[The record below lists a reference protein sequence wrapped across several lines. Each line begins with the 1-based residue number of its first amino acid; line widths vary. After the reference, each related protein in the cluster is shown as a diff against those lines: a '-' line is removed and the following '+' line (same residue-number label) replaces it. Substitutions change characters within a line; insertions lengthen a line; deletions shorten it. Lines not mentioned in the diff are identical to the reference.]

1 MQRYE
6 RFLNYQTFLQI
17 IFILFCP
24 DTIKEIVNVA
34 SKTDPFVVS
43 SRAATEFANQINP
56 VIETGMRR
64 NDVDV
69 AMSCKDPTLQ
79 NTLLNGLAKDINPYQ
94 SDNQGMSDEE
104 IASQSLPR
112 NLHVSDIVNAS
123 SDLQET
129 ILASQTEPEPDPVPA
144 EPVPGPVPNPSE

>member
-1 MQRYE
+1 MNK
-6 RFLNYQTFLQI
+6 LIYQYFG
-17 IFILFCP
+17 CP
-24 DTIKEIVNVA
+24 ENIQEVVNVA
-34 SKTDPFVVS
+34 SKTDPFVIS

-79 NTLLNGLAKDINPYQ
+79 NTLLKGLAKDINPYQ
-94 SDNQGMSDEE
+94 SDNEGMSDED
-104 IASQSLPR
+104 IASQAVPR
-112 NLHVSDIVNAS
+112 NMHISDIVGAS

-129 ILASQTEPEPDPVPA
+129 ILASQTEPEHVPESA
-144 EPVPGPVPNPSE
+144 PEPSQTQTE

>member
-1 MQRYE
+1 MV
-6 RFLNYQTFLQI
+6 LQHYNI
-17 IFILFCP
+17 YIMNKLINKYFGCP
-24 DTIKEIVNVA
+24 DKIQEVVNVA

-43 SRAATEFANQINP
+43 SRAATEFADQINP

-79 NTLLNGLAKDINPYQ
+79 NTLLKGLSKDVNPYQ
-94 SDNQGMSDEE
+94 SDNEGISDDE
-104 IASQSLPR
+104 IASQAVPR
-112 NLHVSDIVNAS
+112 NMHISDIVDTS

-129 ILASQTEPEPDPVPA
+129 ILASHTQTETDPSPVDPETD
-144 EPVPGPVPNPSE
+144 PVPNPSE